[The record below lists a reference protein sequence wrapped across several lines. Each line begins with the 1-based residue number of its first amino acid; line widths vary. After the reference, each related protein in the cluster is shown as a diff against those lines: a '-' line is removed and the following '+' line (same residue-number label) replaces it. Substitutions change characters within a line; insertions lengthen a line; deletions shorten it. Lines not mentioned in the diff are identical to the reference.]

1 MKIYFNKA
9 HNCFVVEEC
18 GKPLHVAATLDEAQR
33 LMGVTEEGG
42 ELDMPSLSALPA
54 PCDDVLEWLFE

>member
-9 HNCFVVEEC
+9 HNCYVVEEC

-33 LMGVTEEGG
+33 LMGVEEEE
-42 ELDMPSLSALPA
+42 ELDIPSLSALPG
-54 PCDDVLEWLFE
+54 PCDDILEWPFE